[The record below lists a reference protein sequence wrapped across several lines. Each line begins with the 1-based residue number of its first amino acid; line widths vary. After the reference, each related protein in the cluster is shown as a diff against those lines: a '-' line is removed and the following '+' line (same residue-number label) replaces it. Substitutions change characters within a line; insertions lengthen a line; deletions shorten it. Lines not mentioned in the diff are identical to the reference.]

1 MVSDV
6 RDLRVVGRV
15 VNSVVDGGVASRSSV
30 TGPTAKSIRL
40 IKIIY
45 SVLLT
50 KTEEKTFNL
59 VHLAP
64 RRAGAEVWRLL
75 RAEYCGISAARLAAM
90 ARKLI
95 CPREAWTAN
104 ATAKCDFLTSLSKR
118 KIHATAYE
126 VACDDNICRVRVAML
141 LHHVP
146 EPVNTSLCEA
156 HLEQQSVLSSL
167 GSVRRDGRPSLPWQK
182 KRRRR
187 QKAKAKGEG
196 KRRRPKAKAKGK
208 GTGRR
213 QKAKGKAKGEGDRQ
227 KQKAKAKGE
236 GKRRRQN
243 AMEKAKAKGEGKVRR
258 QRQKAKGQGK
268 KKT

>member
-1 MVSDV
+1 MLSLSSETSTERIPPEECVSRCLEGRMLRDV
-6 RDLRVVGRV
+6 GSAYKLPLPTF
-15 VNSVVDGGVASRSSV
+15 SDGDGDWSLWSATFETNVELAGWSTVLSMAASQVAPISV

-45 SVLLT
+45 AVLLT

-59 VHLAP
+59 VHLTP
-64 RRAGAEVWRLL
+64 RRAGAEFWRLL

-95 CPREAWTAN
+95 CPREARPAN
-104 ATAKCDFLTSLSKR
+104 ATAKCDFLTSLSLR

-126 VACDDNICRVRVAML
+126 VACGDKICRVRVAML

-182 KRRRR
+182 KRRQK

-208 GTGRR
+208 GTG
-213 QKAKGKAKGEGDRQ
+213 
-227 KQKAKAKGE
+227 
-236 GKRRRQN
+236 
-243 AMEKAKAKGEGKVRR
+243 
-258 QRQKAKGQGK
+258 
-268 KKT
+268 